1 MQVEPLRAQAETA
14 KQYLIYRDELR
25 LLEISVW
32 LENLETLKTNA
43 IKLDT
48 DLSLAREELKKAN
61 ADLEALYAASEQFS
75 ARIHENDIA
84 QEEKRAQLS
93 ELDAQVKEQESAVAV
108 LQTGIAHNEENIAR
122 VEEDTLSSYPLSI
135 TKQSMDISGMLSED
149 GTGQALAG
157 EKDDDPEQIPEFMML
172 TDMFASVGSNDLS
185 GLKSCSSPTPTTSTP
200 T

>member
-1 MQVEPLRAQAETA
+1 MKKIHKILIGVIAIFLVGAIVVGVFFDDIFRDTAWFIEKSLTADVKLTISDDKNGETLDGFGTSACWWSQLAGDSEYAEETA

-84 QEEKRAQLS
+84 QEEKRTQLS

-108 LQTGIAHNEENIAR
+108 LQTGIA
-122 VEEDTLSSYPLSI
+122 
-135 TKQSMDISGMLSED
+135 
-149 GTGQALAG
+149 
-157 EKDDDPEQIPEFMML
+157 
-172 TDMFASVGSNDLS
+172 
-185 GLKSCSSPTPTTSTP
+185 
-200 T
+200 

>member
-1 MQVEPLRAQAETA
+1 MRINDKIAELELQVEPLRAQAETA

-122 VEEDTLSSYPLSI
+122 VHAPIGLPILAETPEEIAISI
-135 TKQSMDISGMLSED
+135 AAEMIEHR
-149 GTGQALAG
+149 ARLAG
-157 EKDDDPEQIPEFMML
+157 QRH
-172 TDMFASVGSNDLS
+172 
-185 GLKSCSSPTPTTSTP
+185 
-200 T
+200 